1 MHKIIFIF
9 LLLFFATM
17 IYATSE
23 EELFYTKC
31 TQCHG
36 EEIILN
42 KKYDKGTWKKTVKK
56 MKSYG
61 ANISSSESK
70 KIIDF
75 LIKNAVK

>member
-1 MHKIIFIF
+1 MKKIISLS
-9 LLLFFATM
+9 LLLLVANM
-17 IYATSE
+17 IYATSD

-36 EEIILN
+36 EGIILN
-42 KKYDKGTWKKTVKK
+42 KKYDKSTWKKTVKK

-70 KIIDF
+70 KIVDY
-75 LIKNAVK
+75 LVKNAGE

>member
-1 MHKIIFIF
+1 MHKIISIF
-9 LLLFFATM
+9 LLLFVTTM

-36 EEIILN
+36 EGIILN
-42 KKYDKGTWKKTVKK
+42 KKYDRGTWEKTVKK

-70 KIIDF
+70 KIIEF
-75 LIKNAVK
+75 LIKNAAK

>member
-1 MHKIIFIF
+1 MKKIIFITS
-9 LLLFFATM
+9 LLLVVT
-17 IYATSE
+17 ISYATSD

-36 EEIILN
+36 EGIILN
-42 KKYDKGTWKKTVKK
+42 KKYDKSTWKKTVKK

-70 KIIDF
+70 KIVDY
-75 LIKNAVK
+75 LVKNAGE